1 MKRFL
6 KITAVFITLM
16 LIFSACIKD
25 EAEYIPEK
33 IGGTV
38 SFSAGDYQYKGDFVF
53 KKEGE
58 SYFTVLEPKEIRGCT
73 VKYSDGNVIMIYD
86 GVSAEI
92 TEHAKICVLFS
103 VVEDFA
109 KGTHVI
115 PKKGIKSIKGGV
127 NEREYTVEFNCEKKF
142 IESITFD
149 GTEYS
154 FLKK

>member
-1 MKRFL
+1 MKRFT
-6 KITAVFITLM
+6 KITAIFITLM
-16 LIFSACIKD
+16 LIFSACSKG
-25 EAEYIPEK
+25 ETEYTPEK

-38 SFSAGDYQYKGDFVF
+38 SFAAGDYQYKGDFVF

-58 SYFTVLEPKEIRGCT
+58 SAFTVLEPKEISGCT

-92 TEHAKICVLFS
+92 TEHAKIYALFS
-103 VVEDFA
+103 VVEDFS
-109 KGTHVI
+109 KGTHRI
-115 PKKGIKSIKGGV
+115 PQKGIKSIRGEV
-127 NEREYTVEFNCEKKF
+127 NGNEYIIEFNCDKKL

-149 GTEYS
+149 GTENS